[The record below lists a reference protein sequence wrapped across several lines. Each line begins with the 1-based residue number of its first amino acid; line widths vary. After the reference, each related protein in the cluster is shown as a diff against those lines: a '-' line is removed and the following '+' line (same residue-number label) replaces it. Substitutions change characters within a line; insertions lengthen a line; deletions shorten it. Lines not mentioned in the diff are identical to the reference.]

1 MSRPFIWG
9 IIRLCRW
16 NIMGDMTKSKN
27 ADFQK
32 MSIYVMNKSIWN
44 QNSYTRFTLLSLKS
58 YSSATFP
65 LQRDITIIS
74 ITLRTYSRDLCFHF
88 HRFLRLQLTL
98 TLPRDYLWQSQA
110 MYVWV
115 CRVDWY
121 KLKHFLDFAK

>member
-1 MSRPFIWG
+1 
-9 IIRLCRW
+9 
-16 NIMGDMTKSKN
+16 MGDMTKSKN

-74 ITLRTYSRDLCFHF
+74 ITLRTFSRDLCFHF
-88 HRFLRLQLTL
+88 HRFLQLEL
-98 TLPRDYLWQSQA
+98 TDSA
-110 MYVWV
+110 
-115 CRVDWY
+115 
-121 KLKHFLDFAK
+121 